1 MYGEAELLCI
11 KTDSKKFI
19 SKFELSLGFLLMLY
33 IMYLREA

>member
-19 SKFELSLGFLLMLY
+19 TKFDLSPSSIKVLY
-33 IMYLREA
+33 IMYL